1 MRVSAALPL
10 FHLYGDPPDDRA
22 FDFIHVETISARSV
36 AHDWT
41 IHAHRHRNLFQF
53 LVVERGGGDMTWEA
67 ATLPFAAPCAILVPA
82 TVAHGFRFVPRE
94 TEGWVVSFT
103 EDVAFGL
110 GERSGDGLARLRTLA
125 AEPVLPLAD
134 AELARLSA
142 RCLAL
147 DEERFLAR
155 EGFRLAMRGH
165 LALLAIELVRHA
177 ASRARSGAVT
187 LRAADPIVEAL
198 RGLIEENYRRERQ
211 LDFYAGKLVMTVDR
225 LNDAV
230 KRATGVTAGHLIRQR
245 ILTEAKRQLV
255 FTTLA
260 VHEIAYE
267 LNFSD
272 PSHFTRFFRQQ
283 TGVTPQAFRE
293 RGGG

>member
-1 MRVSAALPL
+1 MRVSPALPL

-22 FDFIHVETISARSV
+22 FDFIHIETISSRSA

-53 LVVERGGGDMTWEA
+53 LLIERGGGDMTWEA
-67 ATLPFAAPCAILVPA
+67 ASLAFAAPCAILVPA
-82 TVAHGFRFVPRE
+82 TVAHGFRFVPHE

-110 GERSGDGLARLRTLA
+110 GDRSGEGLARLRMLA
-125 AEPVLPLAD
+125 ADPVLPLA
-134 AELARLSA
+134 ATEAARLSP
-142 RCLAL
+142 RCVAL

-165 LALLAIELVRHA
+165 LALLAIELVRLA
-177 ASRARSGAVT
+177 ASRARTGAVT
-187 LRAADPIVEAL
+187 LKPADPTVEAL
-198 RGLIEENYRRERQ
+198 RGLIEEHFRKERQ
-211 LDFYAGKLVMTVDR
+211 LGFYAGKLAVTVDR
-225 LNDAV
+225 LNDMV

-245 ILTEAKRQLV
+245 VLTEARRQLV

-260 VHEIAYE
+260 IHEIAYE

-283 TGVTPQAFRE
+283 TGTTPQAFRE

>member
-1 MRVSAALPL
+1 MRTSSTLPL

-22 FDFIHVETISARSV
+22 FDFIHVETISSRSAV
-36 AHDWT
+36 NDWT

-53 LVVERGGGDMTWEA
+53 LLIERGGGDMAFEA
-67 ATLPFAAPCAILVPA
+67 ASLPFACPCAILVPA
-82 TVAHGFRFVPRE
+82 TVAHGFRFVAGE

-103 EDVAFGL
+103 EDVAAGL
-110 GERSGDGLARLRTLA
+110 GDRSGEGIARLRALA
-125 AEPVLPLAD
+125 ADPVLPLAEFD
-134 AELARLSA
+134 LTRLSKLCA
-142 RCLAL
+142 AL

-155 EGFRLAMRGH
+155 EGYRLAMRGH
-165 LALLAIELVRHA
+165 LALLAIGLVRLA
-177 ASRARSGAVT
+177 ASRARTGAVT
-187 LRAADPIVEAL
+187 LRPADPTIEAL
-198 RGLIEENYRRERQ
+198 RRLIEENYRQERQ

-230 KRATGVTAGHLIRQR
+230 KRATGVTAGHLVRQR
-245 ILTEAKRQLV
+245 VLTEAKRQLV

-260 VHEIAYE
+260 IHEIAYD
-267 LNFSD
+267 LHFSD

-293 RGGG
+293 QGGG